1 MTGSLAGRNGY
12 WPISD
17 YGIIG
22 DTRGLALVN
31 REGGIDWCALPHID
45 SPPFFLKIL
54 DTHKGGSFQIHPT
67 GHFTSERRYIDD
79 SNVLRTT
86 YTTSSGVVEL
96 TDCFTVPASGD
107 REEEP
112 AHEILRLV
120 ECTRGTM
127 EIELFC
133 RVTPDYARKDA
144 QVEIIDSTTARWTY
158 DGGEVWLTGNWPIE
172 TTPDYQDGISC
183 RCRLQTGDRLFVVL
197 SDSRPPQPVPGQVR
211 FRINEAVNFWRQWVR
226 ECPYFGMY
234 RNMVIRSALTL
245 KLLTF
250 RPTGAIVA
258 AATTSLPEQIG
269 GERNWDYRY
278 TWIRDATLTLWSFG
292 LIGFFDE
299 AHDFMHW
306 IQDRAF
312 KQNGGNLQIMYGI
325 RGETDLKEETLDHLS
340 GYRNSRPV
348 RIGNGAHDQRQL
360 DIYGEIFDTAYLFYH
375 VWNGLERFSDHGDKL
390 DGEMWAGL
398 RQLADEV
405 CEVWHEKDQGIW
417 EVRGGPQHFLH
428 SKVMCWVALQRAVR
442 LARSFDLPGDIDRWS
457 RVRDE
462 IKATTLERGYNEEI
476 GAFTQA
482 YDSDTLDASALLLPM
497 VHFVKGDDPRMAS
510 TVDAIQQRLTHN
522 GLVYRYLTEE
532 TDDGVAG
539 DEGTFTICSFWMVD
553 NLAFLG
559 RVDEARDLFAKL
571 INYSNDLGLYSEEI
585 DPRTGE
591 FLGNFPQAFT
601 HMALINAAVNL
612 DKADRE
618 IREGKDGRVRVGVR
632 RSEGLRIR
640 D

>member
-1 MTGSLAGRNGY
+1 MTGAAGSDGY
-12 WPISD
+12 RPISD

-31 REGGIDWCALPHID
+31 SDGSIDWCALPFID

-54 DTHKGGSFQIHPT
+54 DTDKGGSFRIHPA
-67 GHFTSERRYIDD
+67 GHFTSQRRYIDD

-86 YTTSSGVVEL
+86 FSTSSGTVEM
-96 TDCFTVPASGD
+96 TDCFTVPASDD

-127 EIELFC
+127 EIELTC
-133 RVTPDYARKDA
+133 RVTPDYARREA
-144 QVEIIDSTTARWTY
+144 TAEIVEHGTAHWTY
-158 DGGEVWLTGNWPIE
+158 DDGEVWLTGNWPIE
-172 TTPDYQDGISC
+172 RLEESDTVGC
-183 RCRLQTGDRLFVVL
+183 RCRMETGDRLFAVL
-197 SDSRPPQPVPGQVR
+197 SNSRPPTPVPGQVR
-211 FRINEAVNFWRQWVR
+211 YRINEAVNFWRQWVR

-250 RPTGAIVA
+250 RPTGAIIA
-258 AATTSLPEQIG
+258 AATTSLPEEIG

-292 LIGFFDE
+292 LIGFYDE
-299 AHDFMHW
+299 AHDFMRW
-306 IQDRAF
+306 IQDRALN
-312 KQNGGNLQIMYGI
+312 QNEGRLQIMYSI
-325 RGETDLKEETLDHLS
+325 RGETDLTEKTLDHLS

-348 RIGNGAHDQRQL
+348 RIGNGAYNQKQL
-360 DIYGEIFDTAYLFYH
+360 DIYGEIFDAAYLFYE
-375 VWNGLERFSDHGDKL
+375 VWDGLERYGHAGAAL
-390 DGEMWAGL
+390 DGEMWEGL
-398 RQLADEV
+398 CRLADKV
-405 CEVWHEKDQGIW
+405 CDVWLEKDQGIW
-417 EVRGGPQHFLH
+417 EVRGGPQHFVH

-442 LARSFDLPGDIDRWS
+442 LARSFDLPGDIERWS
-457 RVRDE
+457 KIRDE
-462 IKATTLERGYNEEI
+462 IKAMTIARGYNEEL

-482 YDSDTLDASALLLPM
+482 YDSSALDASALLLPM
-497 VHFVKGDDPRMAS
+497 VHFVKGDDPRMES
-510 TVDAIQQRLTHN
+510 TVNAIQEHLTHN
-522 GLVYRYLTEE
+522 GLVYRYRVEE
-532 TDDGVAG
+532 TDDGISG
-539 DEGTFTICSFWMVD
+539 HEGTFTICSFWMVD

-559 RVDEARDLFAKL
+559 RVEEARDLFAKL

-618 IREGKDGRVRVGVR
+618 LREGKDGRVRVGVR
-632 RSEGLRIR
+632 REGTGNR